1 MNSVNYKNFVADIK
15 QLSLLQRMLCA
26 AKSFHLN
33 SQIKLPFKISS
44 IQLWAK
50 NIHVKKMCVITYLP
64 VQGHDCGYRGL
75 EAATCGKMFPFNK
88 TLLIFFL
95 TFVIMCK
102 VKFVV
107 NIESFLSS

>member
-1 MNSVNYKNFVADIK
+1 
-15 QLSLLQRMLCA
+15 MLYV
-26 AKSFHLN
+26 AKSFFHLN

-64 VQGHDCGYRGL
+64 IQGHDCGYRGL
-75 EAATCGKMFPFNK
+75 EAATCGKMFAYNE
-88 TLLIFFL
+88 TLWLFFL

-107 NIESFLSS
+107 NIESFLSI